1 MNLVQIFR
9 ALAPG
14 AAGSQ
19 LLRKLPPLA
28 LQLLLDYCVE
38 PRVLMADSTADVGI
52 ADLLRTLECVV
63 ATEPILEA
71 AQFQQLVGRVSRL
84 AVDIEDRGSVAVICQ
99 SNAKTLDES
108 LHRHLSYQ
116 VS

>member
-1 MNLVQIFR
+1 M
-9 ALAPG
+9 
-14 AAGSQ
+14 
-19 LLRKLPPLA
+19 
-28 LQLLLDYCVE
+28 E

-52 ADLLRTLECVV
+52 ADLHRTLECVV

-116 VS
+116 LS